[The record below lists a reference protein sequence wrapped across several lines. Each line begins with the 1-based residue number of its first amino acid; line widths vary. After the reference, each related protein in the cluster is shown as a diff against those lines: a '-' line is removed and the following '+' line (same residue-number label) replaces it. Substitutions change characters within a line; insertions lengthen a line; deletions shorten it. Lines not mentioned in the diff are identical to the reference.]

1 MFVTLGAVPLVLFFT
16 AGKIPN
22 DLLSG
27 QLTPNN
33 EEFTMKKFWILA
45 IVAVAG
51 VLAGCSTTDESTSA
65 PNPSAPE
72 TVEGK
77 GGANDAQAGSAQMGP
92 GAKDADKIL
101 GSALKK

>member
-1 MFVTLGAVPLVLFFT
+1 
-16 AGKIPN
+16 
-22 DLLSG
+22 
-27 QLTPNN
+27 
-33 EEFTMKKFWILA
+33 MKNFWIIAVIA
-45 IVAVAG
+45 IAG

-65 PNPSAPE
+65 PNPQAPS

-77 GGANDAQAGSAQMGP
+77 GGDANAQSGSAQMGP